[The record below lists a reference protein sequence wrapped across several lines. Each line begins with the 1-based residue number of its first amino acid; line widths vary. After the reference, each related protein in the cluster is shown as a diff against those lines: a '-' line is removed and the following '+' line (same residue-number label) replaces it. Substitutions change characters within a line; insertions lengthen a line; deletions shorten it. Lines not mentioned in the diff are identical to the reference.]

1 MIGEGPD
8 CPRQLYGGD
17 LDGIIA
23 HLDHIAS
30 LGVGTLY
37 LTPLFPAESNHRY
50 NASTFDRID
59 PLLGGDAAFARL
71 ADAAHARGMRLM
83 GDLTTN
89 HCGDTHEWFQAALAD
104 PNSPEAAFFFFERPP
119 GQVRRVVG
127 PAAHADL
134 RPPLPRAAPPALR
147 RPGLG
152 GRPVA
157 RPARRWTPGASTW
170 PT

>member
-37 LTPLFPAESNHRY
+37 LTPFFPAESNHRY

-59 PLLGGDAAFARL
+59 PLLGGDEAFARL

-104 PNSPEAAFFFFERPP
+104 PTQPEARFFFFDQHPDQYAAWWDMP
-119 GQVRRVVG
+119 GD
-127 PAAHADL
+127 ADL
-134 RPPLPRAAPPALR
+134 RPPLARAAPPALR

-152 GRPVA
+152 GRRAGWA
-157 RPARRWTPGASTW
+157 RTGWTPGASTW